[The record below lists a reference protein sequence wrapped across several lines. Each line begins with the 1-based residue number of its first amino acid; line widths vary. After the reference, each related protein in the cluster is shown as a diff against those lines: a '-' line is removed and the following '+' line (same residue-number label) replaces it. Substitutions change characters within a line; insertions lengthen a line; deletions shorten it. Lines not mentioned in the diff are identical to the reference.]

1 MKRACVDPVTPVL
14 LDILKRRGAR
24 LVPDP
29 ASAHGSRYDEQV
41 AWIQAMREV
50 DADVARR
57 ILARWQSAHG
67 RRRNLW
73 AALSR
78 AGTD

>member
-29 ASAHGSRYDEQV
+29 ASARGSRYDEQV

-57 ILARWQSAHG
+57 ILARWQSAHS

-73 AALSR
+73 TALSR